1 MPLIRTTTVRIY
13 NKVTS
18 LKLILA
24 AQPSEIFGLLDKKF
38 SSRLAGRHD
47 KDSTTSIEEEDEE
60 DDDEDEE
67 DEEEEDDED
76 EGPPT
81 DGIAV
86 AKVNKHGAVVGM
98 MPGEEDDSDETG
110 ETLGD
115 ADTDTSSDEVDLDT
129 EKADRRFLEPH
140 PDDIKA
146 KRVKVKKADAV
157 AAAVG
162 VAGVKRRAEPIVLD
176 DDEDEDADDETDA
189 KPRVHQA
196 SLGGNDSFYDPS
208 SPPPSA
214 LKRTLSVAPGAP
226 KKSRPPAR
234 TAALVGSIT
243 ASAQAKILAGDTVL
257 YQATRPPPPS
267 FKSAASMATA
277 SAKPAKI
284 MAALAAQA
292 ARSRAA
298 TEALAA
304 AAASTVSVA
313 KSTLNALSSFLPPPP
328 PAVAT
333 LDDRLS
339 PLVPEAAAAAES
351 ADIPAAQAEPEP
363 ESEAV

>member
-47 KDSTTSIEEEDEE
+47 KDSATSIEEDDEE
-60 DDDEDEE
+60 ESDDASSSGA

-98 MPGEEDDSDETG
+98 MPSEEDDSDETG

-115 ADTDTSSDEVDLDT
+115 ADTETSSDEVDLDT
-129 EKADRRFLEPH
+129 ETADRRFLEPH
-140 PDDIKA
+140 PDDVKA
-146 KRVKVKKADAV
+146 KRIKVKKADAV

-176 DDEDEDADDETDA
+176 DEEDDETE
-189 KPRVHQA
+189 
-196 SLGGNDSFYDPS
+196 S
-208 SPPPSA
+208 SAAAVSSPPSA
-214 LKRTLSVAPGAP
+214 LKRSLSIPGAP

-339 PLVPEAAAAAES
+339 PLALPEASAASAAS
-351 ADIPAAQAEPEP
+351 TDIPAAQAEPEP
-363 ESEAV
+363 KSESEAV